1 LLPDKASVL
10 KGLDLVARANSGI
23 VRFESTINAGL
34 LIFQCVAGRQQ
45 VFKLRLG
52 PLAREVQQ
60 DQCARQFRLIAI
72 TRDKKIWLILA
83 SFGGH

>member
-1 LLPDKASVL
+1 MAE
-10 KGLDLVARANSGI
+10 SGI
-23 VRFESTINAGL
+23 DRSGFTISGGF

-52 PLAREVQQ
+52 PLARQVQQ
-60 DQCARQFRLIAI
+60 DQCARRFRLLAI
-72 TRDKKIWLILA
+72 MKDKNIRLILA